1 VWFTLGWRYGI
12 EKTKD
17 KKEIDF
23 KTKNPKKRAIY
34 IYPWQM
40 GRKMRESIC

>member
-17 KKEIDF
+17 RKEIDF
-23 KTKNPKKRAIY
+23 KTKNQKKNPISTR
-34 IYPWQM
+34 
-40 GRKMRESIC
+40 GRWGE